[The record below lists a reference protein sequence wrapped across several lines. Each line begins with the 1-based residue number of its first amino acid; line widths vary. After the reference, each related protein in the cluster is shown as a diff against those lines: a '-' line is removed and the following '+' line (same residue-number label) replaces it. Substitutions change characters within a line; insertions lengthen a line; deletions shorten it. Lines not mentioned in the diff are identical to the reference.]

1 MSFTNEEIDT
11 ELNYLFKEDATFT
24 QWKSMIQ
31 TCLSPK
37 PTFSKDYQF
46 KGFRVRLCFNVFIC
60 ELLIIPTLED
70 YSENKINEYIKS
82 FIMIVPDTW

>member
-11 ELNYLFKEDATFT
+11 ELNNLFKEDATFT
-24 QWKSMIQ
+24 QWQSMIQ
-31 TCLSPK
+31 TCLQSP
-37 PTFSKDYQF
+37 FSKECQF

-60 ELLIIPTLED
+60 ELLTIPTLEN
-70 YSENKINEYIKS
+70 YSENKIDEYIKS